1 MHHVTLTAEER
12 FFYNDEFTSALAVA
26 HAYLR
31 SRDNDAHA
39 LRRELAF
46 KFYTNDLL
54 RCHIYGHTIVIGI
67 HDGALYSGAK
77 AGACEL
83 YTSQGKRH
91 DADPLRG
98 RIEQVLAYILA
109 VNW

>member
-1 MHHVTLTAEER
+1 MYHVTLTAEER
-12 FFYNDEFTSALAVA
+12 FFHNSTYTNGLAVA
-26 HAYLR
+26 HAYLKTR
-31 SRDNDAHA
+31 EIDMHN
-39 LRRELAF
+39 LRTDLTF
-46 KFYTNDLL
+46 KFPFYTCDIL
-54 RCHIYGHTIVIGI
+54 RCTIYGHTIVMNRS
-67 HDGALYSGAK
+67 DGM
-77 AGACEL
+77 CEL